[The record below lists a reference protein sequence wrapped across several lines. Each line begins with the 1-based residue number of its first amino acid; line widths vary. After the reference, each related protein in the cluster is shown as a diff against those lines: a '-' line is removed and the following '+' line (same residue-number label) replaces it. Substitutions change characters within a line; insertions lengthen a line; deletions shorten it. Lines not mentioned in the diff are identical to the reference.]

1 MPPKLISK
9 QLGHQSVK
17 TTLDIYV
24 HVTAELE
31 DEEIGKLDEINKLL
45 A

>member
-1 MPPKLISK
+1 MISK

-24 HVTAELE
+24 HVTEELE
-31 DEEIGKLDEINKLL
+31 EEEIVKLDEINKLL